1 MNAMCTRWGVGRR
14 QLDLTRK
21 CAVGTSGDQSERVSQ
36 QTAAKERCSG
46 PRPCSHSYV
55 SCRSSLASYVGS
67 GKAHC
72 VITLCLCLLASSDRL
87 TVHSTVLCSC
97 FLPTAPRAYTAYTLR
112 SNRVA
117 RTENRVYPSER
128 VSTLTSCDVDHVPK
142 STRLSLRFSA
152 LGSKVMR
159 IIIACGGGRAWERG

>member
-1 MNAMCTRWGVGRR
+1 M
-14 QLDLTRK
+14 
-21 CAVGTSGDQSERVSQ
+21 SQ

-72 VITLCLCLLASSDRL
+72 VVTLCLCLLAASDRL

-97 FLPTAPRAYTAYTLR
+97 FLPTAHRAYTAYTLR
-112 SNRVA
+112 SRA
-117 RTENRVYPSER
+117 LLER
-128 VSTLTSCDVDHVPK
+128 KSRLPERKMVSTLTSCDVNHVPK

-159 IIIACGGGRAWERG
+159 IIIARRRESLGYTRLSRVHGAKKLTHGRIGRPVCAAI